1 MAKSAGKRR
10 RQREWRWKR
19 MRKDDRIALDDGIWT
34 LPESLGA
41 RRADSCPWGPPSPT
55 LFFLL

>member
-1 MAKSAGKRR
+1 
-10 RQREWRWKR
+10 